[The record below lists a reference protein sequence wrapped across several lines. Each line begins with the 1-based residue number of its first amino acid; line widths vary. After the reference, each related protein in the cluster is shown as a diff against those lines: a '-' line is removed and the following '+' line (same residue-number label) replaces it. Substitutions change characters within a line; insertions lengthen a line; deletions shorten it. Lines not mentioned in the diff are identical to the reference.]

1 MIVDIKFKDA
11 TGDYNGRFMVRG
23 SKVTTVEIT
32 DDYGTICDFED
43 WTAGEQ
49 SAIKNLAR
57 KAAAQLEADDGQD
70 EGDSEERDGAV
81 YDGGFG
87 D

>member
-1 MIVDIKFKDA
+1 MIVDIKFKDL
-11 TGDYNGRFMVRG
+11 TGEYNGRFMVRG

-43 WTAGEQ
+43 WTSSEQ

-57 KAAAQLEADDGQD
+57 KAAAQLEADDGEA
-70 EGDSEERDGAV
+70 EGDSESRDDAV
-81 YDGGFG
+81 WDGGFG